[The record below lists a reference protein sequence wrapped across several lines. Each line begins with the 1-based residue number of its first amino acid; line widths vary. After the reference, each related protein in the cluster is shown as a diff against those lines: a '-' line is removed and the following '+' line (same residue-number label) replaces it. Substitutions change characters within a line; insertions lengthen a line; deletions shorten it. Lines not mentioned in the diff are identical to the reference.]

1 MKSVFTVNSFE
12 FPYTNLKFPGQAT
25 DEKILYIGREAS
37 VMLWLRL
44 GSVAVV
50 GGVIIAIMLLLPLFA
65 GVLSSLMLALS
76 TVGIVFSLVFVAVAM
91 WWVYALWK
99 KSLYVVTTRRLSK
112 FIYSTPWNRYNLSV
126 GLDKIVDTG
135 AYTKGYF
142 QALTGIG
149 TFTARSSAGNR
160 KEKYFYI
167 ENVQAY
173 EDLANYVNKLLHAYN
188 HNFEKLETFR
198 PFIPFLK
205 GEARKRY
212 MKEFPQYWS

>member
-76 TVGIVFSLVFVAVAM
+76 TVGIVFSLVFVVVAM